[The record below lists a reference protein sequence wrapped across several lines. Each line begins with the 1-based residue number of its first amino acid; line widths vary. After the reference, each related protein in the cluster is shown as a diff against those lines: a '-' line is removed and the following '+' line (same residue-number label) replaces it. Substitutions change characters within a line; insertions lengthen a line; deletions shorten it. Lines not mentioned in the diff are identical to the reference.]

1 MVRLLREEIERSG
14 KASVLSTRWKSLWT
28 LYSGRLDFDGLSTP
42 SSFELNHLHHPL
54 ASALPRERFVSW
66 VSKVLQ
72 SIQTPFADELRVC
85 FDLAIESRELH
96 LVWVDVSGEDL
107 EAGLSSNQS
116 LEVLRVISSH
126 SLTRLKVCGSSLK
139 LKLLQI
145 SHCFNLKAFEISA
158 PNIESFE
165 YVGPTIPNPF
175 KHVPHLQEFSVRG
188 EYGSYV
194 MKHMDEISSSIPQ
207 LQWFEADWNPH
218 PLLYGPIKSG
228 SLSRLKHLELFV
240 NFTKVRDG
248 LASLSIL
255 LKELPSLYRL
265 VIKVRLAQQLS
276 REKQEVRSEDS
287 LGSLKI
293 MEVIGFC
300 GFVPQEHTFYPPYE
314 ETEEYENAKKRA
326 IEFGSRVP
334 PGVEFVVVTVNQD
347 TRGAAAG
354 GVPLEEGSNI
364 VVTDGED
371 EDGGDDDDGDGNAK
385 PDPGLEGR
393 YFDADD
399 ILACILSRLTMK
411 EAARTSVLSTRWMS
425 LWTSYSGRLDFDG
438 LSRLSKLALIQLPS
452 SALPTERD
460 GFVMW
465 VNQELRSYRAP
476 FVDELRVCFNLTIE
490 ARSAID
496 TWVDFAIEK
505 RVKNLD
511 LNLAGNPQCRA
522 VFYPFPSK
530 LLAYS
535 SLRELHLTWVDV
547 SGENL
552 EAVLSSNPSL
562 EVLSVTKSFSLT
574 RLKVSGSSLKLKF
587 LQISLCFNLKAFEIS
602 APNIESFEYVGP
614 TIPNPF
620 KHVPHLQE
628 FSVRGEYGCYV
639 MEHMDEISSSIPQLQ
654 WFTGDWVPP
663 SYVPIKAGSLTS
675 LKHLELFVDFTEV
688 RDDLASLSIL
698 LIALPSLYRL
708 VIKVALAEQL
718 SRKMRELKSEDS
730 LGSLKIVEVIG
741 FCGFVSDVEFLLYVF
756 KNASGLEKLILNP
769 SRPDGYSLNPRYD
782 KTEKYQNA
790 RKRAIEFGSS
800 VPPGVE
806 FVVV

>member
-1 MVRLLREEIERSG
+1 MILSPVDTSG
-14 KASVLSTRWKSLWT
+14 LGRNDVGESQSSYPDY
-28 LYSGRLDFDGLSTP
+28 YSGEGRVKLDCKRVGKECGNDDG
-42 SSFELNHLHHPL
+42 
-54 ASALPRERFVSW
+54 R
-66 VSKVLQ
+66 
-72 SIQTPFADELRVC
+72 I
-85 FDLAIESRELH
+85 
-96 LVWVDVSGEDL
+96 G
-107 EAGLSSNQS
+107 
-116 LEVLRVISSH
+116 
-126 SLTRLKVCGSSLK
+126 
-139 LKLLQI
+139 
-145 SHCFNLKAFEISA
+145 
-158 PNIESFE
+158 
-165 YVGPTIPNPF
+165 
-175 KHVPHLQEFSVRG
+175 
-188 EYGSYV
+188 
-194 MKHMDEISSSIPQ
+194 
-207 LQWFEADWNPH
+207 
-218 PLLYGPIKSG
+218 
-228 SLSRLKHLELFV
+228 
-240 NFTKVRDG
+240 
-248 LASLSIL
+248 
-255 LKELPSLYRL
+255 
-265 VIKVRLAQQLS
+265 QLS
-276 REKQEVRSEDS
+276 
-287 LGSLKI
+287 
-293 MEVIGFC
+293 
-300 GFVPQEHTFYPPYE
+300 
-314 ETEEYENAKKRA
+314 
-326 IEFGSRVP
+326 
-334 PGVEFVVVTVNQD
+334 
-347 TRGAAAG
+347 
-354 GVPLEEGSNI
+354 
-364 VVTDGED
+364 
-371 EDGGDDDDGDGNAK
+371 
-385 PDPGLEGR
+385 
-393 YFDADD
+393 DD

-769 SRPDGYSLNPRYD
+769 SRPDGYSLNPSVKLSDVEFLLYVFKNASGLEKLILNPSRPDGYSLNPRYD